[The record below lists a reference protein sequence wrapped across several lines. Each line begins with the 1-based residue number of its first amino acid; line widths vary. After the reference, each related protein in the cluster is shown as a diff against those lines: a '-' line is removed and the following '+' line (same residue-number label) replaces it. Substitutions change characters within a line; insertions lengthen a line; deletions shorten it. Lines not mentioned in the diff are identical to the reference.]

1 MFLPFYPFEDWF
13 GLSALFWAP
22 VILFGALV
30 LVPFLDR
37 SPYRSPGR
45 RRVFVAIGTIVAV
58 AAVALVVY
66 AMITVPEAHIQE
78 AM

>member
-13 GLSALFWAP
+13 GLSALFWVP

-45 RRVFVAIGTIVAV
+45 RKVFVAIGTVVAV
-58 AAVALVVY
+58 GAVALVVY
-66 AMITVPEAHIQE
+66 ALITVPQAHIQE